1 MWRQRRQPS
10 GAEALRAAG
19 FERAGMVVAINRD
32 PNAPIFRVADHG
44 FAGGLFDIVPALTGR
59 IAEAKARR

>member
-1 MWRQRRQPS
+1 
-10 GAEALRAAG
+10 
-19 FERAGMVVAINRD
+19 MVVAINRD